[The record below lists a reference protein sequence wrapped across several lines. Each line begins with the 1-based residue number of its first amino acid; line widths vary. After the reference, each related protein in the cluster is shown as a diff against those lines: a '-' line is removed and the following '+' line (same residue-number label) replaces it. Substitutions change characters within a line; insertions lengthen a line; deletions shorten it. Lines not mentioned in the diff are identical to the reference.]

1 MEVMGVCPQIR
12 VMTINRHV
20 PHRSVEIGSSDS
32 AEAKRGP
39 RKLPGGQ
46 KDKCGKAKVF
56 QAEARAA
63 AQVSWNPRS
72 RVRWRVQ
79 IGTEYTAP
87 PHGERD

>member
-1 MEVMGVCPQIR
+1 MEVMGVCPRIR

-32 AEAKRGP
+32 EEAKRDP

-56 QAEARAA
+56 
-63 AQVSWNPRS
+63 
-72 RVRWRVQ
+72 
-79 IGTEYTAP
+79 
-87 PHGERD
+87 